1 MELLECIN
9 NILPYF
15 GQASITSV
23 NHKHP
28 TVAMILANIE
38 SARKYLLNQGWW
50 FNTFITKLNPDTQK
64 HIVIDSGVI
73 AIQGLGSDN
82 VQLRGRDLFNV
93 DTGSFLFQKSV
104 NVVLLQDIPFEK
116 LPYSAQYW
124 IQCRAA
130 FNAYVR
136 DYGIEEVVQEMQ
148 LRQQQARIRL
158 TAQHLA
164 KRRYKT
170 TRTPNYAKYM
180 QALRG

>member
-23 NHKHP
+23 NNKHP
-28 TVAMILANIE
+28 TVAMIMANIQ
-38 SARKYLLNQGWW
+38 SARKYCLNQGWW
-50 FNTFITKLNPDTQK
+50 FNTFRTKLNPDSQK
-64 HIVIDSGVI
+64 HIVVDSGVI
-73 AIQGLGSDN
+73 AILGVGRDN
-82 VQLRGRDLFNV
+82 VQLRGRDLYHV
-93 DTGSFLFQKSV
+93 DTGSFLFDKSV
-104 NVVLLQDIPFEK
+104 QVILYEDIPFEK

-148 LRQQQARIRL
+148 AREAQALKRL
-158 TAQHLA
+158 TSQHLA
-164 KRRYKT
+164 KRKYST
-170 TRTPNYAKYM
+170 TRTRNYAKYM
-180 QALRG
+180 EALRG